1 MAQVWLADSSVQRDD
16 PAGATFR
23 GLRAFEQS
31 WRRLEVAATRGDA
44 LELAA
49 ASASAARAC
58 LTDGDLD
65 EAQWHLQRGG
75 RFLSLHDT
83 CPRGL
88 TLQCEM
94 AEVTLRL
101 AHCLADDDEH
111 AARRLR
117 DDTRDTLFEV
127 VRRAQAARHQGALT
141 SALLHVADILT
152 ALGDH
157 SDAETV
163 RTQALQ
169 GMGGASLRN

>member
-1 MAQVWLADSSVQRDD
+1 MAQVWQADSSVQRDD
-16 PAGATFR
+16 STVAPFR

-88 TLQCEM
+88 TLQCEL

-101 AHCLADDDEH
+101 ADCLADEDEH

-127 VRRAQAARHQGALT
+127 VRRVQAVREHGAMT
-141 SALLHVADILT
+141 SALLHVADLLA

-163 RTQALQ
+163 RTLALQ
-169 GMGGASLRN
+169 GMASASLSN